1 MGLTYQLSFFFFG
14 AFVFLKKTA
23 QAVTNRSLRTKTM
36 VGAPP
41 SWHAFCYKSSDN
53 GYRGDPL
60 LARRNYTGGKKKGKH
75 RHLSGELF
83 YAAMRL
89 CSIEGSVYLV
99 RPANKT
105 KLSQT
110 LSYQGRCFFVLDFI
124 WLKVD
129 LRNR

>member
-60 LARRNYTGGKKKGKH
+60 LARRNYTGGKK
-75 RHLSGELF
+75 RE
-83 YAAMRL
+83 
-89 CSIEGSVYLV
+89 SITIFQAIS
-99 RPANKT
+99 
-105 KLSQT
+105 ST
-110 LSYQGRCFFVLDFI
+110 LSYDFVR
-124 WLKVD
+124 LKA
-129 LRNR
+129 LCTL